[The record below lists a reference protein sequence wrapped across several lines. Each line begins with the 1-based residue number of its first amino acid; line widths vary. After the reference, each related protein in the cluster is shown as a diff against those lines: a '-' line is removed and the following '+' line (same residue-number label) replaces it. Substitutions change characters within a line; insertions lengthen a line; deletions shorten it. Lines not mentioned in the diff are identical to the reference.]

1 AASRARDTS
10 GAAMQAMAEANADS
24 GAGLD
29 VEACGA
35 DSGGGPAAEGGAAAG
50 AGEPEKQAPERAETK
65 AEGEAEGEAAS
76 ACAGPVAAAGE
87 QSAAAPPPPAGQK
100 PKPAVEGGLGFG
112 GGAASGSAG
121 PPASAALASAQSPP
135 CSLGPRQPPPPP
147 GGGPPGQS
155 GPQCEEAGAGALESL
170 PPAKSKFRSG
180 GLRTTVNTPTTLVT
194 EADVEDGPLE
204 PEHYMYY
211 AQQYAALAQQY
222 AAYAQYCAQF
232 APPEGSPGVPPA
244 AIPSPAALEGG
255 AREAPKNVPI
265 RRSFSEVR
273 ADVFRYDRNWYRNS
287 LGPPKVCVCAISWLS
302 AIMVTPYRHKWL
314 ISGSHREDGETWYNG
329 FKGDVIKSVRTLGG
343 YVGCRSCAFSNI
355 AKGDEC
361 KQM

>member
-1 AASRARDTS
+1 
-10 GAAMQAMAEANADS
+10 MQAMAEADADS

-29 VEACGA
+29 VDACGA
-35 DSGGGPAAEGGAAAG
+35 DSGGGPAVEGVAAAG
-50 AGEPEKQAPERAETK
+50 TGAAGEPGDKPAAEK
-65 AEGEAEGEAAS
+65 AEGEAEGEAEA
-76 ACAGPVAAAGE
+76 ARAGDAPAAAAGE
-87 QSAAAPPPPAGQK
+87 RSVATPPVSQK
-100 PKPAVEGGLGFG
+100 PRPPVEGGLGFG
-112 GGAASGSAG
+112 GGAASGSG
-121 PPASAALASAQSPP
+121 DDLVSAQSPP
-135 CSLGPRQPPPPP
+135 RSLGPPGCCGPP
-147 GGGPPGQS
+147 GGCGSGQCGPRS
-155 GPQCEEAGAGALESL
+155 EEAERLAAATAGAGPPENL
-170 PPAKSKFRSG
+170 PPPKSKYRSG

-232 APPEGSPGVPPA
+232 APPEGEPGATPA
-244 AIPSPAALEGG
+244 ATPSAAQPGDGAVASSQAPASGSGESGG
-255 AREAPKNVPI
+255 AREAPKNVP
-265 RRSFSEVR
+265 
-273 ADVFRYDRNWYRNS
+273 
-287 LGPPKVCVCAISWLS
+287 
-302 AIMVTPYRHKWL
+302 IMVTPYRHKWL

-355 AKGDEC
+355 ANGNEC

>member
-1 AASRARDTS
+1 PPRARATPLARRCRPWPRRTPTRALAS
-10 GAAMQAMAEANADS
+10 TWR
-24 GAGLD
+24 
-29 VEACGA
+29 
-35 DSGGGPAAEGGAAAG
+35 PAAPTRAAG
-50 AGEPEKQAPERAETK
+50 PRRRAGRRPAPASPRSRRPSGRRPRRRARRR
-65 AEGEAEGEAAS
+65 A
-76 ACAGPVAAAGE
+76 
-87 QSAAAPPPPAGQK
+87 SAAAPPPPAGQK